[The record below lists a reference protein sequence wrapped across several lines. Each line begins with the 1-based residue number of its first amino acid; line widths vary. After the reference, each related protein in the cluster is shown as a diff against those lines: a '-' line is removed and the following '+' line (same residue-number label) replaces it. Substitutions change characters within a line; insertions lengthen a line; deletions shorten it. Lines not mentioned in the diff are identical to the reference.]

1 MSPDWKGGRGMR
13 LGYCASL
20 DGLEAVQRAGFAYVE
35 LRVVDLVSDD
45 DEAVYAPIRRR
56 IQDVGLPAEAFN
68 VFIPP
73 HHPVVGPRRDLPALR
88 AYLDTAMGRM
98 AELGACLVVFGSGPA
113 RATPPGYDRHRV
125 PGQIFEFLALAADA
139 AAPYDLDIVIEPL
152 WREKCDTI
160 NTVLE
165 AVVVARQS
173 GIPRVAALADWWHMV
188 HEREPLSNLPE
199 ARDRLRHVH
208 VPVPPLPG
216 SPPQSTDA
224 GLPEFLR
231 VLTAMDYTGRISIED
246 NGKRIESIE
255 RQAPDALAYLRA
267 HLRR

>member
-1 MSPDWKGGRGMR
+1 MR
-13 LGYCASL
+13 LGCCASL
-20 DGLEAVQRAGFAYVE
+20 ADLEAVRQAGFAYVE
-35 LRVVDLVSDD
+35 PRVVDLVPDA

-68 VFIPP
+68 VFVPA

-88 AYLDTAMGRM
+88 AYLETAMGRV
-98 AELGACLVVFGSGPA
+98 AELGARLVVFGSGPA
-113 RATPPGYDRHRV
+113 RATPPGFDRHRV
-125 PGQIFEFLALAADA
+125 PGQILEFLALAADA

-165 AVVVARQS
+165 AAVVARES
-173 GIPRVAALADWWHMV
+173 GSPRVAALADWWHMA
-188 HEREPLSNLPE
+188 HEREPLTNLSE

-208 VPVPPLPG
+208 VPVPPLAG

-224 GLPEFLR
+224 GLLEFLR
-231 VLTAMDYTGRISIED
+231 ALTAVNYTGRISIED
-246 NGKRIESIE
+246 NGKRFDSFD
-255 RQAPDALAYLRA
+255 RQAPQALAYLRA